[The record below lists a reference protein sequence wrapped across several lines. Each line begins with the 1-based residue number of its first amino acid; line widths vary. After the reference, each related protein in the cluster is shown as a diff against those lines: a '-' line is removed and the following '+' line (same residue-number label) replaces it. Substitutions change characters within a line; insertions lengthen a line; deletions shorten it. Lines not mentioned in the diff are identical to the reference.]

1 MINMENRKIAPPI
14 KREMINFML
23 ENYDKS
29 INIKEFCD
37 KVLRETQ
44 LEYLKNP
51 SVYLSTLTDKNG
63 NRYLTAKTLFPVAVD
78 KFKEHRYYV
87 GTIKEYPNG
96 VKDERGKMMGK
107 KILKQKL
114 NEKYKTLTHE
124 NI

>member
-1 MINMENRKIAPPI
+1 M
-14 KREMINFML
+14 
-23 ENYDKS
+23 
-29 INIKEFCD
+29 KEFCD

-51 SVYLSTLTDKNG
+51 SVYLTTLTDKNG

>member
-1 MINMENRKIAPPI
+1 
-14 KREMINFML
+14 MINFML
-23 ENYDKS
+23 DNYDKS
-29 INIKEFCD
+29 NDIKQFCD

-44 LEYLKNP
+44 IEYLKNP
-51 SVYLSTLTDKNG
+51 SVYLAILKDESG
-63 NRYLTAKTLFPVAVD
+63 NRYLTAKTLFPVAVN

-96 VKDERGKMMGK
+96 AKDERGKMMGK